1 MIVLILTQ
9 LTLITLSTYFA
20 PEEIS
25 TTPKLFLYPSEKVI
39 LCCNSTNHFNC
50 ISSKSSFWYT
60 AKPTDLH
67 FNIFTVSPELPLR
80 LSILITETHNFAD
93 LLLTDVAAG

>member
-1 MIVLILTQ
+1 M
-9 LTLITLSTYFA
+9 
-20 PEEIS
+20 
-25 TTPKLFLYPSEKVI
+25 
-39 LCCNSTNHFNC
+39 
-50 ISSKSSFWYT
+50 
-60 AKPTDLH
+60 PTDLH